1 MNYIKIEANSN
12 GGHKNQFGGKL
23 PDTDWAIIPASI
35 TIPSTFPC
43 VNIEVEKD
51 EETGLFVVTS
61 MTEGVVPEPQPI
73 IHTPTEIERLRADV
87 DFIMAMEGYIE

>member
-12 GGHKNQFGGKL
+12 GSHQNQFDGGF
-23 PDTDWAIIPASI
+23 PGEGWAIIPEEI
-35 TIPSTFPC
+35 EIPSTFPF
-43 VNIEVEKD
+43 VNIEVEED
-51 EETGLFVVTS
+51 EETRIMVVTT